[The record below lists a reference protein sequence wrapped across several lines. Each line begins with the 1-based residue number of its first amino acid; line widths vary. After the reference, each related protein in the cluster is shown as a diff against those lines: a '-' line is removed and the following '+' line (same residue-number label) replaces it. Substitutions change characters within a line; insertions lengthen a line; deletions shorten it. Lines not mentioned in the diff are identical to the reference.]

1 MAFNKIIL
9 QGRITADPEAKQT
22 TSGVSV
28 CRFTLAVDRRFK
40 GENGAKEADFIEV
53 VAWRQT
59 ADFVAKYFAKGQ
71 EIIVCGSLQMR
82 KWEDKQGNKRVSAE
96 VVADEATFSG
106 VKVASDSEGSASSK
120 TYMPDAYKP
129 APQYEEMAEDDT
141 LPF

>member
-9 QGRITADPEAKQT
+9 QGRLTADPEAKSTQA
-22 TSGVSV
+22 GVSV
-28 CRFTLAVDRRFK
+28 CRFTIAVDRRFR
-40 GENGAKEADFIEV
+40 GENGAKEADFIEI

-59 ADFVAKYFAKGQ
+59 ADFVAQYFRKGQ

-106 VKVASDSEGSASSK
+106 VKVATDSESEAPSK

-129 APQYEEMAEDDT
+129 APQYEEVAEDET